1 VGKGDL
7 VFTQGFIH
15 DPFMKHLNLQCDFLF
30 QEKFGGGEPS
40 NVMID
45 DVFQAMGD
53 KSYKRIIA
61 VGGGTVIDIGKLMA
75 LKKTGNALALF
86 EKSVPIE
93 REKELIIVPTTCGT
107 GSEVTNISIA
117 ELKEK
122 HTKQGLAV
130 DELYADATVLVPE
143 MVKTLPYQFF
153 VASSIDALIH
163 ACESYVS
170 PKATPY
176 TELFSVKAIEMI
188 LGAYQKIAANGADA
202 RFEVLEDVLIA
213 SNFAGIAFGNA
224 GVGAVHAMSYP
235 LGANYHVA
243 HGEANYQFFTEVFKV
258 YLSKKPVGKLN
269 SLNQIVMKL
278 LNVTDESKVYIALED
293 LLGKLLS
300 KKQLRE
306 YGMKQE
312 EIELWTD
319 SVIENQQRLLVN
331 NYVPFCR
338 EDLVCIYKSLY

>member
-1 VGKGDL
+1 
-7 VFTQGFIH
+7 
-15 DPFMKHLNLQCDFLF
+15 
-30 QEKFGGGEPS
+30 
-40 NVMID
+40 
-45 DVFQAMGD
+45 
-53 KSYKRIIA
+53 
-61 VGGGTVIDIGKLMA
+61 
-75 LKKTGNALALF
+75 
-86 EKSVPIE
+86 
-93 REKELIIVPTTCGT
+93 
-107 GSEVTNISIA
+107 
-117 ELKEK
+117 
-122 HTKQGLAV
+122 
-130 DELYADATVLVPE
+130 
-143 MVKTLPYQFF
+143 
-153 VASSIDALIH
+153 
-163 ACESYVS
+163 
-170 PKATPY
+170 
-176 TELFSVKAIEMI
+176 
-188 LGAYQKIAANGADA
+188 
-202 RFEVLEDVLIA
+202 
-213 SNFAGIAFGNA
+213 
-224 GVGAVHAMSYP
+224 MSYP